1 MGGKLTPWWEQALE
15 FWNVQ
20 KAFVTTFMES
30 YWSGPEALLQDK
42 EAFKF
47 LVQSVSIVQSTS
59 SDAITHLAELPADI
73 FWDATI
79 NLIARYTNLVTA
91 GHEQVGTVQVYAQ
104 DASFC
109 AFAWRKGEMMAT
121 KQAALNAA
129 VLMAFTSTPM
139 PPLMR
144 KTEEDDWSFLFPS
157 EWKSADVPSPK
168 ARADAAYNQFQ
179 ADLARLEVKY
189 QAFND
194 AALAADATFP
204 NNFGI
209 WAHVPS
215 LLECSVSV

>member
-1 MGGKLTPWWEQALE
+1 
-15 FWNVQ
+15 
-20 KAFVTTFMES
+20 
-30 YWSGPEALLQDK
+30 
-42 EAFKF
+42 
-47 LVQSVSIVQSTS
+47 
-59 SDAITHLAELPADI
+59 
-73 FWDATI
+73 
-79 NLIARYTNLVTA
+79 
-91 GHEQVGTVQVYAQ
+91 
-104 DASFC
+104 
-109 AFAWRKGEMMAT
+109 MMAT